1 MERGKTKR
9 MFHNVSGGEF
19 GDREEVWQE
28 LQQVL
33 FYFVFL
39 FVSLMGALLQMY
51 RTLTWCGRTCLSTH
65 LINSPVIYLSVTL
78 PVRLSV
84 DVSVLTVCLFE
95 DLMTTTVMIPT
106 VLACL
111 WIDK

>member
-33 FYFVFL
+33 FYFIYF
-39 FVSLMGALLQMY
+39 FVCELNGRALTDVPDSLSL
-51 RTLTWCGRTCLSTH
+51 RWSGRTCLSTH
-65 LINSPVIYLSVTL
+65 LINSTFIYLSVTL

-84 DVSVLTVCLFE
+84 HFSVLMLS
-95 DLMTTTVMIPT
+95 
-106 VLACL
+106 
-111 WIDK
+111 